1 MGEAGSQEVGRL
13 GTEVVVRVL
22 EERKKPEPG
31 LAVTERRVEQSQG
44 GRGGGATVG
53 MRRSQG
59 ARTAQWLCE
68 WVRGKPGRGTGLG
81 AAEVLLPSAGC
92 DEFRAM
98 REIQPGLRV
107 PMSERP
113 FRWWI

>member
-1 MGEAGSQEVGRL
+1 M
-13 GTEVVVRVL
+13 
-22 EERKKPEPG
+22 
-31 LAVTERRVEQSQG
+31 
-44 GRGGGATVG
+44 G

-59 ARTAQWLCE
+59 ARTAQWMRE
-68 WVRGKPGRGTGLG
+68 WVGGKPRRETVLG
-81 AAEVLLPSAGC
+81 AAKVLLPSAGC

>member
-44 GRGGGATVG
+44 GSGGATVG